1 MRILE
6 ISVQMLELKCFG
18 LKPNR
23 NDALP
28 RFRDFDMLVLKH
40 VAPRVVIG

>member
-1 MRILE
+1 MWILK

-23 NDALP
+23 NDVVP
-28 RFRDFDMLVLKH
+28 KFRDFDMLVLKH
-40 VAPRVVIG
+40 VAPRM